1 MGVRLNDAPVHARSD
16 AEVVRVDNQP
26 PHDASL
32 AGRWGLTGVYGEPYT
47 ARVPQSSPIIE
58 L

>member
-32 AGRWGLTGVYGEPYT
+32 AG
-47 ARVPQSSPIIE
+47 QSFDRRLQRTLYCESPAVFADH
-58 L
+58 